1 MMGNAQKY
9 LAALFTIL
17 LLGTNFTPVS
27 ADESDPLLEKS
38 KFSIGAGISYNS
50 ISGPVS
56 DEVGFQMIGAY
67 DLSQVNLVESVKS
80 SVEFGLM
87 DYGYSG
93 DSVGIWATYVVDGPI
108 SGRFGWLGRLGFDA
122 GDDSGLMIGAGLGW
136 AANSKTNLRFEYV
149 IRDDIDSL
157 QFNYLYHL

>member
-1 MMGNAQKY
+1 MMGNTQKN
-9 LAALFTIL
+9 LIALFFAL
-17 LLGTNFTPVS
+17 LFGTNFTPVS

>member
-1 MMGNAQKY
+1 MRNTHKY
-9 LAALFTIL
+9 LATLIFTL
-17 LLGTNFTPVS
+17 LSGFYLSTAI
-27 ADESDPLLEKS
+27 ADESEPLLEKS
-38 KFSIGAGISYNS
+38 KFSIGAGVSYNS

-56 DEVGFQMIGAY
+56 DEIGFQLTGAY

-80 SVEFGLM
+80 SVEFGIM

-93 DSVGIWATYVVDGPI
+93 DSTGIWATYVVDGPI
-108 SGRFGWLGRLGFDA
+108 SGRFGWLGRLGYDF
-122 GDDSGLMIGAGLGW
+122 GDDNGLMLGAGLSW

-149 IRDDIDSL
+149 IRDEVDSL

>member
-1 MMGNAQKY
+1 MRNTHKY
-9 LAALFTIL
+9 LTVLFFTL
-17 LLGTNFTPVS
+17 LSGFYVSTVS

-38 KFSIGAGISYNS
+38 KFSIGAGISTNS
-50 ISGPVS
+50 ISGPAS
-56 DEVGFQMIGAY
+56 DEIGFQLFGAY

-93 DSVGIWATYVVDGPI
+93 DSLGVWATYVVDGPI
-108 SGRFGWLGRLGFDA
+108 SGRFGWLGRLGLDV
-122 GDDSGLMIGAGLGW
+122 GDDSGLMLGAGLSWGV
-136 AANSKTNLRFEYV
+136 NSKTNLRFEYV
-149 IRDDIDSL
+149 IRDEVDSL